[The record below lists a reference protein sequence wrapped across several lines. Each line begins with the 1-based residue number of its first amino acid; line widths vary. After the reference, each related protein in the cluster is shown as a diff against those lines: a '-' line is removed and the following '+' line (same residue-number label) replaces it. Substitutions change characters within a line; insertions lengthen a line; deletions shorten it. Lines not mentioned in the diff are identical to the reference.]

1 MNLLRSLLIF
11 LLGIISGLVY
21 VGAVSSFSY
30 PYSEFPIIP
39 ILVSLALVLR
49 VRPSAFWFLFSVVFI
64 LDLYRG
70 AGFGVGILSFVA
82 LIIVGNRV
90 SSDVFSHRS
99 LIGCLVI
106 SAAMGLFWVLF
117 NAIFGQLAIWFYGGS
132 FQIGFSSLL
141 ASIAIQ
147 SGAAAVI
154 VGALYSLAPRWLRDH
169 SPMIINGRI

>member
-21 VGAVSSFSY
+21 VGVVSSFSY

-82 LIIVGNRV
+82 LIVVGNRV

-117 NAIFGQLAIWFYGGS
+117 NAILA
-132 FQIGFSSLL
+132 
-141 ASIAIQ
+141 AS
-147 SGAAAVI
+147 
-154 VGALYSLAPRWLRDH
+154 
-169 SPMIINGRI
+169 